1 MVAPQD
7 EQDIAA
13 QWRTFIEAHRLD
25 AVVCIAAA
33 LRRGVLDEAEANR
46 YQRPAVNLPSLGSC
60 RALGSCMKPRKP
72 PTVWSASEA
81 TEMAKS
87 LLIISR
93 QAPWN
98 GPSARESLDIAL
110 AGGAFDLPLGMLFLD
125 DGVFQLAPGQQPAAL
140 QQKNLAAN
148 LQALPM
154 FGVDELF
161 ACGHSLAERGL
172 AGDALELPVQVLDD
186 AALAALI
193 ARFDQ
198 VVTL

>member
-1 MVAPQD
+1 
-7 EQDIAA
+7 
-13 QWRTFIEAHRLD
+13 
-25 AVVCIAAA
+25 
-33 LRRGVLDEAEANR
+33 
-46 YQRPAVNLPSLGSC
+46 
-60 RALGSCMKPRKP
+60 
-72 PTVWSASEA
+72 
-81 TEMAKS
+81 MAKS

-98 GPSARESLDIAL
+98 GPSAREALDIAL

-125 DGVFQLAPGQQPAAL
+125 DGVFQLAPDQQPTAV

-154 FGVDELF
+154 FGIEELF
-161 ACGHSLAERGL
+161 ACSHSLTRRGL
-172 AGDALELPVQVLDD
+172 AADTLAMPVQVLDD
-186 AALAALI
+186 AALTVLI